1 MQDPIKP
8 IPTPDQKFH
17 DGNPA
22 TGELGTIVSADW
34 LNNVQSALQAT
45 QQEVLSVLKDTGQA
59 SDPASQDQLLQAVKK
74 IAWGGNSK
82 PTTLAGYGITDG
94 LTLRPQLGDRVD
106 LNNITDDGLYHNP
119 ADAYAANGINYPTA
133 QAGLLFVYSDGQ
145 MVYQQYQ
152 SYANAGI
159 WYRCRYG
166 GNWPSWRKLSDAAT
180 TLAGYGITDG
190 ATKAELKAAVDGLAS
205 GAPGAL
211 NTLQELAAA
220 LGNDNNFAA
229 TITNKLAGKADKSSS
244 LAGYGINT
252 LALSTAQTSQII
264 KTTPNTY
271 DNNLYTNG
279 TLELRSTGADF
290 PSLGLHRPG
299 NSAVALVHKGY
310 GDDTLMLKEAA
321 GGEYRVWH
329 SGNDSQIIKKRRYR
343 VHSDDGTSLDNSVTA
358 GEMGFNYHTS
368 SSGIDGP
375 YISFGGL
382 NTTSDYA
389 CQLTA
394 DYINGNVMRFR
405 TRNDDSAKRWN
416 PWYTLIHEGYLT
428 GQVAFFAMSA
438 PPQGWLKANGAAV
451 SRKDYPSL
459 FAALGTYYGAGD
471 GSTTFNLPDLRG
483 EFIRGWDD
491 GRGVDSGRGFGTRQ
505 NPTAIRHLIDRLS
518 GPYSA
523 GTSAIGA
530 WNIEPDWT
538 NTNIEGNRSPTDLN
552 NSIFFVA
559 NATSTNGVGDNGA
572 FSTRPRNVALLACI
586 KY

>member
-8 IPTPDQKFH
+8 VPTPDQKFH
-17 DGNPA
+17 DGNPS
-22 TGELGTIVSADW
+22 TGELGTIVSASW
-34 LNNVQSALQAT
+34 LNTVQSAIQTT
-45 QQEVLSVLKDTGQA
+45 QQEVLSVINSNNGQQA
-59 SDPASQDQLLQAVKK
+59 DPARQDQLVQAIKQL
-74 IAWGGNSK
+74 AWGGNAK
-82 PTTLAGYGITDG
+82 PTTLAGYGIADG
-94 LTLRPQLGDRVD
+94 LTLRPQLGDKVD
-106 LNNITDDGLYHNP
+106 LNNIADDGLYHNP
-119 ADAYAANGINYPTA
+119 GNAYAANGANYPA
-133 QAGLLFVYSDGQ
+133 PRAGLLFVLSDEN
-145 MVYQQYQ
+145 MVYQTYQ
-152 SYANAGI
+152 CYDNTGC
-159 WYRCRYG
+159 WYRCRYR
-166 GNWPSWRKLSDAAT
+166 GNWTQWQKLADAAT

-190 ATKAELKAAVDGLAS
+190 ATKAELKAAVDGLVS

-264 KTTPNTY
+264 KTTPNVY
-271 DNNLYTNG
+271 DNNLYTSG
-279 TLELRSTGADF
+279 TLELRSTGTDF

-299 NSAVALVHKGY
+299 NSAVALVHKNY

-329 SGNDSQIIKKRRYR
+329 SGNDGSIIRKRRYR
-343 VHSDDGTSLDNSVTA
+343 ICADDKTSLDNDVAA
-358 GEMGFNYHTS
+358 GEMGFNYATS
-368 SSGIDGP
+368 SGVNGP
-375 YISFGGL
+375 YIAFGGL
-382 NTTSDYA
+382 GGNIDYS

-394 DYINGNVMRFR
+394 DYQNGNLIRFR
-405 TRNDDSAKRWN
+405 TRNDDQVKRWN
-416 PWYTLIHEGYLT
+416 PWRTLIHEDYLT

-483 EFIRGWDD
+483 EFVRGWDD
-491 GRGVDSGRGFGTRQ
+491 GRGVDNGRGFGTKQ
-505 NPTAIRHLIDRLS
+505 NPTAIRCLIDKYS
-518 GPYSA
+518 GGYSA
-523 GTSAIGA
+523 GTFAVGA
-530 WNIEPDWT
+530 WDVENDWT
-538 NTNIEGNRSPTDLN
+538 NTVVEGNKTPTDLN
-552 NSIFFVA
+552 NTTYYVA
-559 NATSTNGVGDNGA
+559 SASAVAGSGDNGA
-572 FSTRPRNVALLACI
+572 FSTRPRNIALLACI